1 VPDCKRYPEA
11 RVIVE
16 GTDSL
21 ESTIM
26 DRRGRLLYAGTGRLM
41 RLDSPDAEP
50 RVLAEGIEAP
60 GGMAFGLDGFLYLGY
75 GDSIAN
81 GAQGDTNP
89 QAGIL
94 RVDPETGATSPFVE
108 DLSMANGVVRGPAGE
123 LYASNDIV
131 GGIERISADGTTVER
146 RWANV
151 NSANGLV
158 IDRAQHYLYA
168 AQTFQPAA
176 IARVDLADPAS
187 VETFFAAGPAD
198 VAAGLDGMVR
208 DRKDRL
214 YVAANGAGEV
224 WRVNR
229 NAQAC
234 SLASM
239 PAFPDGPSALTFG
252 RGKRGFDRRNL
263 YVVAFN
269 GQVTELVGV
278 RGPRRRP
285 PPRSG

>member
-1 VPDCKRYPEA
+1 VPDCKRYPQA
-11 RVIVE
+11 RVLVE
-16 GTDSL
+16 GLDSL
-21 ESTIM
+21 ESTIV
-26 DRRGRLLYAGTGRLM
+26 DREGRLFFAGTGKLY
-41 RLDSPDAEP
+41 RLDAPGAEP
-50 RVLAEGIEAP
+50 IVLAEGIEAP
-60 GGMAFGLDGFLYLGY
+60 GGMAFDSEGFLILGF

-81 GAQGDTNP
+81 GAQGDVDP
-89 QAGIL
+89 KAGLL
-94 RVDPETGATSPFVE
+94 RVDPDTGAHTIFAEP
-108 DLSMANGVVRGPAGE
+108 LSMANGLVRGPGGE
-123 LYASNDIV
+123 YYASNDIV
-131 GGIERISADGTTVER
+131 GGIERISSDGGTIER

-158 IDRAQHYLYA
+158 IDRAKENLFA

-176 IARVDLADPAS
+176 IARVLLDDPG
-187 VETFFAAGPAD
+187 AATTYFSAPPAD

-208 DRKDRL
+208 DRKNRL

-229 NAQAC
+229 KPEAC

-252 RGKRGFDRRNL
+252 RGKNGFDRRSL

-285 PPRSG
+285 KG